1 MTSLILKDLKFRW
14 LFAVGSVIVLLL
26 VAAATETY
34 SYLEMSYFMYPIICC
49 CLLFGNA
56 TEIELI
62 RTSNTRLSAV
72 LMMRYIM
79 TYFFTAFP
87 AAAVLLFVNAENGV
101 KSAVALVTTL
111 LFTTSFSLLARV
123 ITANPYGA
131 VLFSLIV
138 HTVAVASFKVILVAL
153 FNISKQKTLQR
164 FDPYYAEQISNKG
177 VFINNRL
184 IVTGAALA
192 VILIAYI
199 IMRRREKFYA
209 E

>member
-49 CLLFGNA
+49 CLLFGTA